1 MVGPHKAILWRTEAE
16 ANLALALALVRRT
29 DDVKASPSSLPT
41 LRGMQRASR
50 PEGLDL
56 LPGRMQRSQSVSSDR
71 TSISTAPSLT
81 SPPPVA
87 PDPAYIAA
95 SAASQIVTTDHLS
108 QIDDWFH
115 GDDGKEECDTIAV
128 SPASLT
134 LINGFLDYLLF
145 SILAFARSTSIAALR
160 PAVTE
165 VLKPRLAKDAI
176 DGADQELKEFLG
188 GGDAEELSAFH
199 HGRHQP
205 KGKWDLHLVWRRTRL
220 RCMVYTRLGDMEE
233 EDEEMYIE
241 QEHLEHG
248 TNGDRRISR
257 ELALVSPAAAIFLT
271 SILEFIG
278 EHALMVA
285 GEAASNRMDI
295 RQHRNEHH
303 ASTGS
308 TETSRLAVEDTD
320 VEKLAFNT
328 TLGRLWRSWK
338 KRVRLSGSRPLSRE
352 LARRRAASSSASPSL
367 GAADDPGYPH
377 EIVPRPLVPDV
388 LEEEQESARTPRN
401 TESETTPH
409 APESEPRAAIGS
421 GPRFGN
427 RPHSMMV
434 YAQPSTDLPL
444 TPQFSSSSPTH
455 PREIRPRFTH
465 MDRRKRSTSLPNL
478 RLRSE
483 PVSPEETLVA
493 SHENPAENP
502 AEVVPVD
509 HDPIH
514 VDERV
519 PPDDG
524 DPTLHPED
532 DAPSDGDDVIAPDEN
547 GDPVDLGTLSG
558 YTGPQSSPGL
568 SGSTMAVPGMKTFR
582 VDRGRESLTKPP
594 IELEAAMTWPTSKHP
609 ERKPGTAV
617 PTDDGPRD
625 VGVVAGGARMQTASN
640 PNATEVHGTSKVQD
654 DRRPQPPQLYTG
666 WTSEGEWKRHLKS
679 LQELPPSGLAIHHR
693 NTSQL
698 QSSQPDIEE
707 PDHAQSHAPYPPPI
721 RRTQRTTPDATH
733 HRKEVEDRDSRQASN
748 HATAHSLGAEYGA
761 LSLTPLKE
769 IIDTGHGA
777 SDDSASFA
785 PNHHMPML
793 EKNAFPQPSSDP
805 SVNGKIASSLPSSA
819 RSQSR
824 QSSRGEESTQKRKIP
839 LFVDTSRPER
849 AAVQRITPSPKD
861 QKHHNRTSTSSNREV
876 RPHTAAS
883 GASQFSQKVKGLI
896 GRESTDS
903 SGRPQARRNS
913 SAGSG
918 SITGEKGNVNKSTAL
933 SKQQSFE
940 KLIKSD
946 ETIQYT
952 LTPRNVRD
960 LEVKASRILE
970 YSSLLIELGSCIFES
985 KPPRSRKFQEHK
997 FLQHPRTSQP
1007 RLKSIYV
1014 TWSFC
1019 HFGESSQGPPI
1030 SPGRNESEWINQRA
1044 SFLSTR
1050 EGTITA
1056 NI

>member
-1 MVGPHKAILWRTEAE
+1 M
-16 ANLALALALVRRT
+16 
-29 DDVKASPSSLPT
+29 
-41 LRGMQRASR
+41 
-50 PEGLDL
+50 
-56 LPGRMQRSQSVSSDR
+56 SSDR

-115 GDDGKEECDTIAV
+115 GDDGKEEYDTIAV

-145 SILAFARSTSIAALR
+145 SILAFARSTSIASLR

-241 QEHLEHG
+241 QEYLEHG

-295 RQHRNEHH
+295 RQHQNEHH
-303 ASTGS
+303 ASTAS

-367 GAADDPGYPH
+367 GAAEDPGYPH
-377 EIVPRPLVPDV
+377 DIIPRPLVPDV
-388 LEEEQESARTPRN
+388 LEEEQEMARTPRN
-401 TESETTPH
+401 AESETTPY
-409 APESEPRAAIGS
+409 APEPEPRAAIGS
-421 GPRFGN
+421 GPRFGS

-434 YAQPSTDLPL
+434 YPQPSADLPL
-444 TPQFSSSSPTH
+444 DHQLSPSSPTH
-455 PREIRPRFTH
+455 PRETRLRLPY

-478 RLRSE
+478 RLGSE
-483 PVSPEETLVA
+483 PVSPEETSVA
-493 SHENPAENP
+493 PREDP

-509 HDPIH
+509 QGSTH
-514 VDERV
+514 VDEGV
-519 PPDDG
+519 PPDDE
-524 DPTLHPED
+524 DSRLLPED
-532 DAPSDGDDVIAPDEN
+532 DAPSDGDEVIAPGEN

-594 IELEAAMTWPTSKHP
+594 IELEAAMTWPTSKHA
-609 ERKPGTAV
+609 ERKPGTVV
-617 PTDDGPRD
+617 PTDDGSRD
-625 VGVVAGGARMQTASN
+625 VGVGASGNRMRIA
-640 PNATEVHGTSKVQD
+640 PDPDATEVHGTSKVPD
-654 DRRPQPPQLYTG
+654 NLGPQQPQLYTG
-666 WTSEGEWKRHLKS
+666 WTSEREWKRHLKS
-679 LQELPPSGLAIHHR
+679 LQELPPSGLAMHHG
-693 NTSQL
+693 NASQL
-698 QSSQPDIEE
+698 QPQPDIEE
-707 PDHAQSHAPYPPPI
+707 QDPAQSHAPYPPPI
-721 RRTQRTTPDATH
+721 RRTQRTYPEATH
-733 HRKEVEDRDSRQASN
+733 HRKEVDDRDLRQASH
-748 HATAHSLGAEYGA
+748 HATAHPVGAEYGA
-761 LSLTPLKE
+761 ISLTPLKE

-805 SVNGKIASSLPSSA
+805 NVNGKMTTFFPSSA

-824 QSSRGEESTQKRKIP
+824 QSSQGEESTQKRKIP

-861 QKHHNRTSTSSNREV
+861 QNQLNRTSTSSNREI

-896 GRESTDS
+896 GRESADS
-903 SGRPQARRNS
+903 SGRPPARRNS
-913 SAGSG
+913 SASSG
-918 SITGEKGNVNKSTAL
+918 SITGEKGNANKPTAL
-933 SKQQSFE
+933 SNQQSFE

-960 LEVKASRILE
+960 FEVKAYR
-970 YSSLLIELGSCIFES
+970 SSNIF
-985 KPPRSRKFQEHK
+985 
-997 FLQHPRTSQP
+997 L
-1007 RLKSIYV
+1007 Y
-1014 TWSFC
+1014 
-1019 HFGESSQGPPI
+1019 
-1030 SPGRNESEWINQRA
+1030 
-1044 SFLSTR
+1044 
-1050 EGTITA
+1050 
-1056 NI
+1056 

>member
-1 MVGPHKAILWRTEAE
+1 
-16 ANLALALALVRRT
+16 
-29 DDVKASPSSLPT
+29 
-41 LRGMQRASR
+41 MQRASR

-71 TSISTAPSLT
+71 TSVSTAPSLT

-95 SAASQIVTTDHLS
+95 SAASQIVTSDHQS

-115 GDDGKEECDTIAV
+115 GDEGKEEFDTIAV

-145 SILAFARSTSIAALR
+145 SILAVARSTSIASLR

-271 SILEFIG
+271 SILEYIG
-278 EHALMVA
+278 EHALVVA

-295 RQHRNEHH
+295 RPHRDEHH

-308 TETSRLAVEDTD
+308 TEIPRLAVEEID

-367 GAADDPGYPH
+367 GEVEDPGYPH
-377 EIVPRPLVPDV
+377 EIGSRSLVPDV
-388 LEEEQESARTPRN
+388 LEEEQETARTPRN
-401 TESETTPH
+401 SEMETTPH
-409 APESEPRAAIGS
+409 APELQPRAAIGS

-434 YAQPSTDLPL
+434 YVQPSADLPW
-444 TPQFSSSSPTH
+444 TPQLSSPSPGN
-455 PREIRPRFTH
+455 PRDTRSRPPY

-478 RLRSE
+478 RLVSE
-483 PVSPEETLVA
+483 SLLAKDTFVAPHETPADVLPVERGPT
-493 SHENPAENP
+493 N
-502 AEVVPVD
+502 
-509 HDPIH
+509 
-514 VDERV
+514 VDEHV
-519 PPDDG
+519 PPDHG
-524 DPTLHPED
+524 HPRLLPDD
-532 DAPSDGDDVIAPDEN
+532 DATWDVDDVVAPGEN

-558 YTGPQSSPGL
+558 FTGPQSSQSL
-568 SGSTMAVPGMKTFR
+568 SGSTMAVPGMKSFR

-594 IELEAAMTWPTSKHP
+594 VELDAAMDWSTRKHA
-609 ERKPGTAV
+609 ERGPGTAV
-617 PTDDGPRD
+617 PADDSSREMRIGL
-625 VGVVAGGARMQTASN
+625 GANRMQASEN
-640 PNATEVHGTSKVQD
+640 MEATEVHGMTKVQD
-654 DRRPQPPQLYTG
+654 DLGPQPAQLYTG
-666 WTSEGEWKRHLKS
+666 STSEREWKRHLKS
-679 LQELPPSGLAIHHR
+679 LQELPPSALAVHHGSALLR
-693 NTSQL
+693 HPQT
-698 QSSQPDIEE
+698 DIE
-707 PDHAQSHAPYPPPI
+707 DQGQSENHAPYPPPI
-721 RRTQRTTPDATH
+721 RRSHRATSDTTH
-733 HRKEVEDRDSRQASN
+733 HRKDADDRDLRQVPN
-748 HATAHSLGAEYGA
+748 NATTQLSGAEYGA
-761 LSLTPLKE
+761 LSLAPLKE
-769 IIDTGHGA
+769 IVDTGHGI

-785 PNHHMPML
+785 PSHHPHKL
-793 EKNAFPQPSSDP
+793 EQNAPSQPSSGLNSD
-805 SVNGKIASSLPSSA
+805 GKLSNSLPSSA
-819 RSQSR
+819 PSQSR
-824 QSSRGEESTQKRKIP
+824 QSSRGEETMQKRKIP

-849 AAVQRITPSPKD
+849 AAVQRINRSPKG
-861 QKHHNRTSTSSNREV
+861 QNLVNRSSTSSNREI

-883 GASQFSQKVKGLI
+883 GTSQLSQKVKGFV
-896 GRESTDS
+896 GRESTD
-903 SGRPQARRNS
+903 GAGQPPAKRNS

-918 SITGEKGNVNKSTAL
+918 SMAGERGNANTSAAL

-960 LEVKASRILE
+960 FEVSA
-970 YSSLLIELGSCIFES
+970 
-985 KPPRSRKFQEHK
+985 FQ
-997 FLQHPRTSQP
+997 S
-1007 RLKSIYV
+1007 
-1014 TWSFC
+1014 
-1019 HFGESSQGPPI
+1019 
-1030 SPGRNESEWINQRA
+1030 
-1044 SFLSTR
+1044 
-1050 EGTITA
+1050 
-1056 NI
+1056 

>member
-1 MVGPHKAILWRTEAE
+1 M
-16 ANLALALALVRRT
+16 
-29 DDVKASPSSLPT
+29 
-41 LRGMQRASR
+41 
-50 PEGLDL
+50 
-56 LPGRMQRSQSVSSDR
+56 SSDR

-95 SAASQIVTTDHLS
+95 SAASQIVTTDHQS

-115 GDDGKEECDTIAV
+115 GDEGKEEFDTIAV

-145 SILAFARSTSIAALR
+145 SILAFARSTSIASLR

-199 HGRHQP
+199 HGRHTP

-308 TETSRLAVEDTD
+308 TEIPRLAVEDTD

-367 GAADDPGYPH
+367 GEVEDPGYPH

-388 LEEEQESARTPRN
+388 LEEEQETARTPRN
-401 TESETTPH
+401 PESETTPH
-409 APESEPRAAIGS
+409 APEPESRAAIGS
-421 GPRFGN
+421 GLRFGN

-434 YAQPSTDLPL
+434 YALPSTDLPL
-444 TPQFSSSSPTH
+444 TPPLSSSPPSN
-455 PREIRPRFTH
+455 PRQTRSKPPY

-478 RLRSE
+478 RLLSE
-483 PVSPEETLVA
+483 PVLPENTSAAPKELPVDG
-493 SHENPAENP
+493 
-502 AEVVPVD
+502 VPVED
-509 HDPIH
+509 GPTPG
-514 VDERV
+514 DERV

-524 DPTLHPED
+524 NLTLLPED
-532 DAPSDGDDVIAPDEN
+532 DAPSDGDDVVAPGEN

-558 YTGPQSSPGL
+558 YTGPQSSQSL
-568 SGSTMAVPGMKTFR
+568 SGSSMAVPGMKSFR

-594 IELEAAMTWPTSKHP
+594 VELEAAMTWPTSKHTDKELGMAVSARNGSRE
-609 ERKPGTAV
+609 ER
-617 PTDDGPRD
+617 
-625 VGVVAGGARMQTASN
+625 VVAGGNRMRTGHTTE
-640 PNATEVHGTSKVQD
+640 ATEGHGTSKVQD
-654 DRRPQPPQLYTG
+654 DLGPQQPQLYTG
-666 WTSEGEWKRHLKS
+666 WTSEREWKRHLQS
-679 LQELPPSGLAIHHR
+679 LQELPPSRLAVHG
-693 NTSQL
+693 NASLL
-698 QSSQPDIEE
+698 QTRSDIEE
-707 PDHAQSHAPYPPPI
+707 QDQAQSHAPYPPPI
-721 RRTQRTTPDATH
+721 RRGHRAAPDATPH
-733 HRKEVEDRDSRQASN
+733 HKDLDDRDVRQVPIN
-748 HATAHSLGAEYGA
+748 ATAHSLEAEYGA

-777 SDDSASFA
+777 SDNSASFA
-785 PNHHMPML
+785 PSHPMPKP
-793 EKNAFPQPSSDP
+793 EKNASPQPSSDP
-805 SVNGKIASSLPSSA
+805 NGKTSNSLPSSA

-839 LFVDTSRPER
+839 LFIDTSRPER

-861 QKHHNRTSTSSNREV
+861 QNLLNRTSTSSNRET

-883 GASQFSQKVKGLI
+883 GASQFSQKVKGFI

-903 SGRPQARRNS
+903 SGLPPARRNS

-918 SITGEKGNVNKSTAL
+918 SIPGEKGNANTSTAL

-960 LEVKASRILE
+960 FEVNAFQS
-970 YSSLLIELGSCIFES
+970 SCIYLF
-985 KPPRSRKFQEHK
+985 
-997 FLQHPRTSQP
+997 T
-1007 RLKSIYV
+1007 
-1014 TWSFC
+1014 
-1019 HFGESSQGPPI
+1019 
-1030 SPGRNESEWINQRA
+1030 N
-1044 SFLSTR
+1044 
-1050 EGTITA
+1050 
-1056 NI
+1056 

>member
-1 MVGPHKAILWRTEAE
+1 
-16 ANLALALALVRRT
+16 
-29 DDVKASPSSLPT
+29 
-41 LRGMQRASR
+41 MQRASR

-56 LPGRMQRSQSVSSDR
+56 LTGRMQRSQSVSSDR

-115 GDDGKEECDTIAV
+115 GDDGKEECDTIGV

-145 SILAFARSTSIAALR
+145 SILALARSTSIASLR

-241 QEHLEHG
+241 QEYLEHG

-295 RQHRNEHH
+295 RQHRNEQH

-367 GAADDPGYPH
+367 GAAEDPGYPH
-377 EIVPRPLVPDV
+377 EIIPRPLVPDV
-388 LEEEQESARTPRN
+388 LEEEQEMARTPRN
-401 TESETTPH
+401 TESEMTPH
-409 APESEPRAAIGS
+409 APEPEPRAAIGS
-421 GPRFGN
+421 GPRLGN

-434 YAQPSTDLPL
+434 YPQPSTDLPL
-444 TPQFSSSSPTH
+444 DPQLSSSSPTH
-455 PREIRPRFTH
+455 PRETRPRLPY

-478 RLRSE
+478 RLGSE
-483 PVSPEETLVA
+483 PVSPEEISVA
-493 SHENPAENP
+493 PHEDP

-509 HDPIH
+509 HGPTH
-514 VDERV
+514 VDESV
-519 PPDDG
+519 PPDNG
-524 DPTLHPED
+524 DSGLLPED
-532 DAPSDGDDVIAPDEN
+532 DAPSDGDDVIAPGEN

-594 IELEAAMTWPTSKHP
+594 IELEAATTWPTSKHA
-609 ERKPGTAV
+609 ERKPGTVV
-617 PTDDGPRD
+617 PIDDGSRD
-625 VGVVAGGARMQTASN
+625 VGVEAGGNRMRTA
-640 PNATEVHGTSKVQD
+640 PDPDATEVHGTSKVPD
-654 DRRPQPPQLYTG
+654 NLGPQQPQLYTG
-666 WTSEGEWKRHLKS
+666 WTSEREWKRHLKS
-679 LQELPPSGLAIHHR
+679 LQELPPSGLAIRHR
-693 NTSQL
+693 NASQL
-698 QSSQPDIEE
+698 QPQPDIEE
-707 PDHAQSHAPYPPPI
+707 QDQAQSHAPYPPPI
-721 RRTQRTTPDATH
+721 RRTQRTTPEVTH
-733 HRKEVEDRDSRQASN
+733 HRKELDDRDLRQAPH
-748 HATAHSLGAEYGA
+748 HATTYSSGAEYGA
-761 LSLTPLKE
+761 ISLTPLKE
-769 IIDTGHGA
+769 IIDTDHGA

-785 PNHHMPML
+785 PNHHMPVL
-793 EKNAFPQPSSDP
+793 EQNSFPPPSSDP
-805 SVNGKIASSLPSSA
+805 NANEKITSSFPSSA

-849 AAVQRITPSPKD
+849 AAVQRITPSPND
-861 QKHHNRTSTSSNREV
+861 QNHLNRTSTSSNREI

-896 GRESTDS
+896 GRESTDN
-903 SGRPQARRNS
+903 SGRPPPRRNS
-913 SAGSG
+913 SGGSG

-933 SKQQSFE
+933 RKQQSFE

-960 LEVKASRILE
+960 IEVKA
-970 YSSLLIELGSCIFES
+970 F
-985 KPPRSRKFQEHK
+985 RSAYIP
-997 FLQHPRTSQP
+997 L
-1007 RLKSIYV
+1007 Y
-1014 TWSFC
+1014 
-1019 HFGESSQGPPI
+1019 
-1030 SPGRNESEWINQRA
+1030 
-1044 SFLSTR
+1044 
-1050 EGTITA
+1050 
-1056 NI
+1056 

>member
-1 MVGPHKAILWRTEAE
+1 MPTDGEHVWSLHITRSLWRTEAE
-16 ANLALALALVRRT
+16 ANPAPVGRRNDVR
-29 DDVKASPSSLPT
+29 PSQPSLCTRP
-41 LRGMQRASR
+41 GMQRASR

-115 GDDGKEECDTIAV
+115 GDEGKEECETIAV

-145 SILAFARSTSIAALR
+145 SILALARSTAIASLR

-205 KGKWDLHLVWRRTRL
+205 KGKWDLPLVWRRTRL

-248 TNGDRRISR
+248 THGDRRISR

-295 RQHRNEHH
+295 RQHRNEQHP
-303 ASTGS
+303 STGS
-308 TETSRLAVEDTD
+308 PEPPRLAVEDTD

-367 GAADDPGYPH
+367 GEVEDPGYPH

-388 LEEEQESARTPRN
+388 LEEEQETAKTPRN
-401 TESETTPH
+401 AESETTPH
-409 APESEPRAAIGS
+409 APEPEPRAAIGS

-427 RPHSMMV
+427 RPHSLMV
-434 YAQPSTDLPL
+434 YAPSSTDPPL
-444 TPQFSSSSPTH
+444 TPQSSSASPSH
-455 PREIRPRFTH
+455 PRENRPRPSH

-478 RLRSE
+478 HRGSE
-483 PVSPEETLVA
+483 SAWPEETSVA
-493 SHENPAENP
+493 PHEIP

-509 HDPIH
+509 DGSTHL
-514 VDERV
+514 DEPV

-524 DPTLHPED
+524 DPPLLPED
-532 DAPSDGDDVIAPDEN
+532 DAPSDGDDVVAPGEN

-568 SGSTMAVPGMKTFR
+568 SGSTMAVPGMKSFR
-582 VDRGRESLTKPP
+582 VDRGRESLTKPL
-594 IELEAAMTWPTSKHP
+594 IELEAAMTWPTSKHM

-617 PTDDGPRD
+617 SADDGSRD
-625 VGVVAGGARMQTASN
+625 VSAGAGGNWMRTAQN
-640 PNATEVHGTSKVQD
+640 TEATEVHGTSKVPD
-654 DRRPQPPQLYTG
+654 DLGPQPPQLYTG
-666 WTSEGEWKRHLKS
+666 WTSEREWKRHLKS
-679 LQELPPSGLAIHHR
+679 LQELPPSGLAIRHG
-693 NTSQL
+693 NMSQL
-698 QSSQPDIEE
+698 QPRPDREE
-707 PDHAQSHAPYPPPI
+707 HDQAQSHAPYPPPI
-721 RRTQRTTPDATH
+721 RRTQRTTPDVIH
-733 HRKEVEDRDSRQASN
+733 HRKEVDDRNLHQAPN
-748 HATAHSLGAEYGA
+748 NATAQSLGAEHSA

-769 IIDTGHGA
+769 IVDTGHGA

-785 PNHHMPML
+785 PNHYMSKL
-793 EKNAFPQPSSDP
+793 EKNAFPQPYSDL
-805 SVNGKIASSLPSSA
+805 NADGKVSNSLPSSA

-861 QKHHNRTSTSSNREV
+861 QNHLNRTSTSSNREI

-903 SGRPQARRNS
+903 SGRPPARRNS
-913 SAGSG
+913 SAGSE
-918 SITGEKGNVNKSTAL
+918 SIAGEKGNANTSAAL

-952 LTPRNVRD
+952 LTPRNVREF
-960 LEVKASRILE
+960 EVNAFLSRIFPLD
-970 YSSLLIELGSCIFES
+970 
-985 KPPRSRKFQEHK
+985 
-997 FLQHPRTSQP
+997 
-1007 RLKSIYV
+1007 
-1014 TWSFC
+1014 
-1019 HFGESSQGPPI
+1019 
-1030 SPGRNESEWINQRA
+1030 
-1044 SFLSTR
+1044 
-1050 EGTITA
+1050 
-1056 NI
+1056 

>member
-1 MVGPHKAILWRTEAE
+1 M
-16 ANLALALALVRRT
+16 
-29 DDVKASPSSLPT
+29 
-41 LRGMQRASR
+41 
-50 PEGLDL
+50 
-56 LPGRMQRSQSVSSDR
+56 SSDR

-115 GDDGKEECDTIAV
+115 GDEGKEECETIAV

-145 SILAFARSTSIAALR
+145 SILALARSTAIASLR

-233 EDEEMYIE
+233 EDEEMFIE

-248 TNGDRRISR
+248 THGDRRISR

-295 RQHRNEHH
+295 RQHRNEQHP
-303 ASTGS
+303 S
-308 TETSRLAVEDTD
+308 TETPRLAVEDTD

-367 GAADDPGYPH
+367 GEVEDPGYPH
-377 EIVPRPLVPDV
+377 EILLRPLVPDV
-388 LEEEQESARTPRN
+388 LEEEQETARTPRN
-401 TESETTPH
+401 IESETTPH
-409 APESEPRAAIGS
+409 APEPEPRAAIGS

-434 YAQPSTDLPL
+434 YAPPSTDRPL
-444 TPQFSSSSPTH
+444 TPPFSSASPSH
-455 PREIRPRFTH
+455 PRENRPRPSQ

-478 RLRSE
+478 HLGPETGLS
-483 PVSPEETLVA
+483 EETSVA
-493 SHENPAENP
+493 PRETP

-509 HDPIH
+509 DGSTHA
-514 VDERV
+514 DEPV

-524 DPTLHPED
+524 DPRLLPED
-532 DAPSDGDDVIAPDEN
+532 DAPSDEDDLVAPGEH

-568 SGSTMAVPGMKTFR
+568 SGSTMAVPGMKSFR
-582 VDRGRESLTKPP
+582 VDRGRESLTKPL
-594 IELEAAMTWPTSKHP
+594 IELEAAMTWPTSKHI
-609 ERKPGTAV
+609 ERKPGPAV
-617 PTDDGPRD
+617 SADDGLHD
-625 VGVVAGGARMQTASN
+625 VRAVAGGSRMRIAQNTE
-640 PNATEVHGTSKVQD
+640 ATEVHGTSKVQD
-654 DRRPQPPQLYTG
+654 DLGPQQPQLYTG
-666 WTSEGEWKRHLKS
+666 WTSEREWKRHLKS
-679 LQELPPSGLAIHHR
+679 LQELPPSGLAAQHA
-693 NTSQL
+693 NTPQL
-698 QSSQPDIEE
+698 RPRPDLEE
-707 PDHAQSHAPYPPPI
+707 EDQAQSHAPYPPPI
-721 RRTQRTTPDATH
+721 RRTQRTTPDVTH
-733 HRKEVEDRDSRQASN
+733 QRKEIDDRNLRQAPKN
-748 HATAHSLGAEYGA
+748 ATPQSLGAEHSA

-769 IIDTGHGA
+769 IIDIGHGA

-785 PNHHMPML
+785 ANHHRSKL
-793 EKNAFPQPSSDP
+793 EKNAFPQPSSDLNA
-805 SVNGKIASSLPSSA
+805 NGKVSNSLPSSA

-849 AAVQRITPSPKD
+849 AAVQRITPSPQD
-861 QKHHNRTSTSSNREV
+861 QNHHNRTSTGSNRET

-903 SGRPQARRNS
+903 AGRPPARRNS

-918 SITGEKGNVNKSTAL
+918 SIAGEKGNANTSAAL

-960 LEVKASRILE
+960 LEVNA
-970 YSSLLIELGSCIFES
+970 F
-985 KPPRSRKFQEHK
+985 
-997 FLQHPRTSQP
+997 
-1007 RLKSIYV
+1007 
-1014 TWSFC
+1014 
-1019 HFGESSQGPPI
+1019 
-1030 SPGRNESEWINQRA
+1030 
-1044 SFLSTR
+1044 
-1050 EGTITA
+1050 
-1056 NI
+1056 

>member
-1 MVGPHKAILWRTEAE
+1 M
-16 ANLALALALVRRT
+16 
-29 DDVKASPSSLPT
+29 
-41 LRGMQRASR
+41 
-50 PEGLDL
+50 
-56 LPGRMQRSQSVSSDR
+56 SSDR
-71 TSISTAPSLT
+71 TSVSTAPSLT

-95 SAASQIVTTDHLS
+95 SAASQIVTSDHQS
-108 QIDDWFH
+108 QMDDWFH
-115 GDDGKEECDTIAV
+115 GDEGKEDFETIAV

-145 SILAFARSTSIAALR
+145 SILAFARSTSIASLR

-199 HGRHQP
+199 NGRHQP
-205 KGKWDLHLVWRRTRL
+205 RGKWDLHLVWRRTRL

-233 EDEEMYIE
+233 EDEEMFIE

-295 RQHRNEHH
+295 RQHRGDHH
-303 ASTGS
+303 ASTAS
-308 TETSRLAVEDTD
+308 ADIPRLAVEDID

-352 LARRRAASSSASPSL
+352 MARRRAASSSASPSL
-367 GAADDPGYPH
+367 GEVEDSSYHH
-377 EIVPRPLVPDV
+377 EMGPRSLVPDV

-401 TESETTPH
+401 PEIETAPH
-409 APESEPRAAIGS
+409 APEPESRAAIGS

-434 YAQPSTDLPL
+434 YAQPSDDLPL
-444 TPQFSSSSPTH
+444 TPTLSSSSPSNPGD
-455 PREIRPRFTH
+455 PRSRPSY

-478 RLRSE
+478 RLVSE
-483 PVSPEETLVA
+483 LSPPEGTAVA
-493 SHENPAENP
+493 PHEASAE
-502 AEVVPVD
+502 AVRVD
-509 HDPIH
+509 RGSSQ

-519 PPDDG
+519 PPG
-524 DPTLHPED
+524 HENSKLLPED
-532 DAPSDGDDVIAPDEN
+532 DPQSDVDDVVAPGEN
-547 GDPVDLGTLSG
+547 GDAVDLGTLSG
-558 YTGPQSSPGL
+558 YTGPQSSQSL

-594 IELEAAMTWPTSKHP
+594 IELEAAMTWPTKKQV
-609 ERKPGTAV
+609 EREPGKAAS
-617 PTDDGPRD
+617 TDIGSRD
-625 VGVVAGGARMQTASN
+625 VNIMAGGNRKWTSQNMES
-640 PNATEVHGTSKVQD
+640 TEVNGMGQVQD
-654 DRRPQPPQLYTG
+654 DLGPQQPQLYTG
-666 WTSEGEWKRHLKS
+666 WTSEREWNRHLKS
-679 LQELPPSGLAIHHR
+679 LQELPPNASTVHHGDP
-693 NTSQL
+693 SL
-698 QSSQPDIEE
+698 LPAQPGTEE
-707 PDHAQSHAPYPPPI
+707 EDQGQSHAPYPPPI
-721 RRTQRTTPDATH
+721 RRIHRTTPDAAH
-733 HRKEVEDRDSRQASN
+733 SRKDLDDRDLRQVPKNTTSHPA
-748 HATAHSLGAEYGA
+748 GAEHSVV
-761 LSLTPLKE
+761 SLTPLKE
-769 IIDTGHGA
+769 IINTVRRG
-777 SDDSASFA
+777 SVDSASFA
-785 PNHHMPML
+785 TNHHTSKL
-793 EKNAFPQPSSDP
+793 EKSASRQPSS
-805 SVNGKIASSLPSSA
+805 SFTSIGKISNPLPSSA

-839 LFVDTSRPER
+839 LFIDTSRPER

-861 QKHHNRTSTSSNREV
+861 QNLLNRASTSSNREI
-876 RPHTAAS
+876 RPPTAAS
-883 GASQFSQKVKGLI
+883 GTSQFSQKVKGLI

-903 SGRPQARRNS
+903 PGRPAVRENS

-918 SITGEKGNVNKSTAL
+918 SVADEKGNANSSAAL

-960 LEVKASRILE
+960 FEVNAAHPKF
-970 YSSLLIELGSCIFES
+970 LLLFFVWLIGVCSGVSEAQPS
-985 KPPRSRKFQEHK
+985 PRSRKFK
-997 FLQHPRTSQP
+997 
-1007 RLKSIYV
+1007 
-1014 TWSFC
+1014 
-1019 HFGESSQGPPI
+1019 G
-1030 SPGRNESEWINQRA
+1030 N
-1044 SFLSTR
+1044 
-1050 EGTITA
+1050 
-1056 NI
+1056 